1 MEQGNHMPDQ
11 DKDGAPD
18 AEREIDA
25 VLGLASAPELPAG
38 AMDRLMARIAAEPQA
53 ARSATVIAFAPR
65 PPARRSVWRLAAA
78 VPLAASL
85 AVGIYLGAEGKMDFM
100 MPSAITGGVALND
113 DVDFDD
119 LGGVGDADAYAREGT
134 T

>member
-1 MEQGNHMPDQ
+1 MEHVNNRSED
-11 DKDGAPD
+11 
-18 AEREIDA
+18 RETRA
-25 VLGLASAPELPAG
+25 VLALASTPDIPGA

-53 ARSATVIAFAPR
+53 AKVVAFTTR
-65 PPARRSVWRLAAA
+65 PARKAGFWRFATA

-85 AVGIYLGAEGKMDFM
+85 ALGVWLGANGKMDFM

-113 DVDFDD
+113 DGAVDD
-119 LGGVGDADAYAREGT
+119 LGGVGDAYAEAGT